1 MNDSTSDRNSLST
14 TPRLLIDGYNLLYA
28 TDITGQ
34 GRDAGT
40 LQAAR
45 QALLDFLTDSL
56 QSNLLEKA
64 VIVFD
69 ANNPPPG
76 LPRRVRQAGL
86 LIHYATGFPNAD
98 ELLKQYLEI
107 HTEPRQL
114 LVVSSDHDV
123 QRAARRR
130 GADYIDSDAWYRKLL
145 AKRNQPED
153 SETLLANEKPSGPP
167 SATEVKQW
175 LEEFGTSPL
184 ELPPSKAPA
193 TPTPPTQGNEPAPEE
208 ITDISNPFPPGYG
221 EDLLSENDLDQD
233 DGFRLD

>member
-1 MNDSTSDRNSLST
+1 MNDSTSDERPLST
-14 TPRLLIDGYNLLYA
+14 APLLLIDGYNLLYA

-45 QALLDFLTDSL
+45 QALVDFLVNSL
-56 QSNLLEKA
+56 RNNLLERTI
-64 VIVFD
+64 IVFD

-98 ELLKQYLEI
+98 ELLKQYLEV
-107 HTEPRQL
+107 HTAPRQV
-114 LVVSSDHDV
+114 LVVSSDHEV

-130 GADYIDSDAWYRKLL
+130 RADYIDSDVWYRKLL
-145 AKRNQPED
+145 AQRNHPED
-153 SETLLANEKPSGPP
+153 PDIQLANEKPIGPP
-167 SATEVKQW
+167 SAAEVKKW
-175 LEEFGTSPL
+175 LEEFGPLSIDALSGDDSPVPGQTGSGDKQTL
-184 ELPPSKAPA
+184 EDM
-193 TPTPPTQGNEPAPEE
+193 
-208 ITDISNPFPPGYG
+208 TDISNPFPPGYG
-221 EDLLSENDLDQD
+221 EDLLSENDLNPD

>member
-1 MNDSTSDRNSLST
+1 MNDSTSNQSPLST

-45 QALLDFLTDSL
+45 QALLDFLANSL
-56 QSNLLEKA
+56 KTNLLEKTI
-64 VIVFD
+64 IVFD

-86 LIHYATGFPNAD
+86 LIHYATGFPDAD
-98 ELLKQYLEI
+98 ELLKQYLEV
-107 HTEPRQL
+107 HTAPRQL

-145 AKRNQPED
+145 AQRNQPED
-153 SETLLANEKPSGPP
+153 PEMQLANEKPSGPP
-167 SATEVKQW
+167 SAAEVKKW
-175 LEEFGTSPL
+175 LEEFGSLPL
-184 ELPPSKAPA
+184 DSLPDANAA
-193 TPTPPTQGNEPAPEE
+193 TPGRATPGNAPSPEE

-221 EDLLSENDLDQD
+221 EDLLTENDLDQE